1 MEVENIEGNIET
13 KFLFKL
19 VWRETLQTFR
29 ISFFFFFYVNFE
41 NLTIEFHVPYVL
53 NMHIKICSNW
63 MLFIIQLIKLFF
75 IHNFRSQKLENLTFI

>member
-19 VWRETLQTFR
+19 VRRETLQTFR
-29 ISFFFFFYVNFE
+29 ISFFFFFFNVNFE

-53 NMHIKICSNW
+53 NMHIKIRSNW
-63 MLFIIQLIKLFF
+63 MLFII
-75 IHNFRSQKLENLTFI
+75 